1 MATVVVVGG
10 GVVGCAVA
18 ERLSRERRH
27 RVVLLERDAVGSHA
41 SGAAAGLLAPYSEH
55 LGDGTPGRD
64 SLALY
69 PELVAR
75 VERCGIAV
83 EFRAQETLAPALS
96 AEEERLLGQ
105 SSATWLDAAEAR
117 HREPEVSPS
126 IRGAALHEE
135 AQVTP
140 IRLVHAL
147 ARTAVRQGAE
157 IKEGVPVSGL
167 SVHSGLVDSVQVPDG
182 SVQADWVVLAAGPW
196 SPGLASPAGVTLD
209 VRPSR
214 GQLVT
219 LRPVRGC
226 LSRVI
231 VWRGCYLVPKP
242 DGTIVAGSTEED
254 VGFDPRPTAEGIAGL
269 LQFAARAVPIL
280 SSATVERVW
289 AALRPATPDGR
300 PVVGPAPGLPN
311 LILATGHNRNGIL
324 LAPLTAE
331 LVARVIP

>member
-1 MATVVVVGG
+1 MAAIAVIGG
-10 GVVGCAVA
+10 GVIGCAVA

-27 RVVLLERDAVGSHA
+27 RVVLLERDVVGSHA
-41 SGAAAGLLAPYSEH
+41 SGAAAGLLAPHSEH
-55 LGDGTPGRD
+55 LGDDTPGGA

-75 VERCGIAV
+75 VERCGIGV
-83 EFRAQETLAPALS
+83 EFRTQETLALALS
-96 AEEERLLGQ
+96 VEEERVLRQ
-105 SSATWLDAAEAR
+105 SSASWLDAADACQ
-117 HREPEVSPS
+117 REPEVSPS
-126 IRGAALHEE
+126 ILGAAVYEE

-157 IKEGVPVSGL
+157 IREGTPVWGL
-167 SVHSGLVDSVQVPDG
+167 SVHADLVGSVQVPGD

-196 SPGLASPAGVTLD
+196 SSGLAAPLGVTLD

-219 LRPVRGC
+219 LRPVRAC
-226 LSRVI
+226 LSRVV

-242 DGTIVAGSTEED
+242 DGTIVAGSTEEE
-254 VGFDPRPTAEGIAGL
+254 VGFDPRPTAEGVGGL
-269 LQFAARAVPIL
+269 LRFAARAVPVL
-280 SSATVERVW
+280 GSATVERVW

-300 PVVGPAPGLPN
+300 PVVGPAPGISN
-311 LILATGHNRNGIL
+311 LLLATGHNRNGIL

-331 LVARVIP
+331 LVARAIP